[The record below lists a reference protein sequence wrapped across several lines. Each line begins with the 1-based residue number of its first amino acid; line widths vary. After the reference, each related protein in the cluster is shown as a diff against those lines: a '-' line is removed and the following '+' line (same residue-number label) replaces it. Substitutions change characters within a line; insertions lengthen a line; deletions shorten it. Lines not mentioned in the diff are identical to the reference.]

1 MIQARLVADAID
13 SFAEILGRIGSVG
26 FVAKKVSGAI
36 SVCSASY
43 WYASIVLTSVFG
55 RALIVLVAVHSV
67 AGVYFIVGFRGVLVD
82 ASPRIR
88 SGMIR
93 SYFTRTVRICPAF
106 DAHASFILALRL
118 RSALCV
124 ISASFNSIN
133 FVVASEAWVLEW
145 IVVAQAA
152 IVAVSVFRAFL
163 FFTFSANALANTI
176 LASFWKVDF
185 AS

>member
-26 FVAKKVSGAI
+26 FVAKKVSGTI

-67 AGVYFIVGFRGVLVD
+67 AGVYFVVGFCGVLVV
-82 ASPRIR
+82 ASPCIF
-88 SGMIR
+88 SFFI
-93 SYFTRTVRICPAF
+93 RTVRICPAF

-118 RSALCV
+118 WSALCV

-133 FVVASEAWVLEW
+133 FVVASETWVLEW
-145 IVVAQAA
+145 IIVAQAA
-152 IVAVSVFRAFL
+152 IIAVRVFRAFL

>member
-36 SVCSASY
+36 SVCSAIY

-67 AGVYFIVGFRGVLVD
+67 AGVYFVVGFCGVLVV
-82 ASPRIR
+82 ASPRIL
-88 SGMIR
+88 S
-93 SYFTRTVRICPAF
+93 FFVRTVRICPAF

-118 RSALCV
+118 RPALCV